1 LGITLEAHY
10 CRAIARPVHVSDQK
24 PPLNLLQGVQYLR
37 TSLTA
42 NHHPQGA
49 SFMRRLL
56 FIATGALFLFATLL
70 PTHEAFVVH
79 AVSDGE
85 RLAMY
90 SKPAVVRIVDGAM
103 GQIWFQ
109 PPGTAGQTYNVSAIS
124 LGSGFFISSNGYIAT
139 NAHVVSTTR
148 EGENKAKQMLFW
160 QMVEQI
166 GRQLGRDPRSLNINY
181 IDQYSSLQ
189 SFQKF
194 HHVIIP
200 DGSAFPFEI
209 KQYGAPTGEGA
220 DQGKDVAVIKIEVKN
235 APILK
240 LADSEKVQL
249 KDHVT
254 VIGYP
259 GAADTFQS
267 GLLSSKSA
275 LEATINDGKISAR
288 KQAASGAPI
297 LQTSA
302 PATHGNSGGPVL
314 NDANEVIGLL
324 TFRGDTVNGQEVSG
338 FAFVVPS
345 NTVLE
350 YVKSA
355 GAANTEGPTD
365 TIFREGLNHYWNEYY
380 SSAIPKFEE
389 VKRLFP
395 QHSEVDRLVQSS
407 QQAKAEGKE
416 RSSFP
421 LWLVVVIAVVLLL
434 LGLLLI
440 IIVAAI
446 LVARRRRKKKAGPAA
461 PAPGSERAAPAPP
474 AYSPSPAASIPPA
487 PVASAPAQ
495 PAPSAGD
502 QGMTV
507 DLSRTIAITADSD
520 AFKPNYGSITFVSG
534 PLSGQEFKI
543 KADGDFIGR
552 DGGSAQIVVGD
563 PRISKRHLW
572 IGVKGGRVVIEDQNS
587 RNGTFVNDPR
597 SARVTETS
605 LNAGDVVILGESDVA
620 RFEYRG

>member
-1 LGITLEAHY
+1 
-10 CRAIARPVHVSDQK
+10 
-24 PPLNLLQGVQYLR
+24 
-37 TSLTA
+37 
-42 NHHPQGA
+42 
-49 SFMRRLL
+49 MRRLL
-56 FIATGALFLFATLL
+56 IIAIGAFFLAVTLL
-70 PTHEAFVVH
+70 PMQPRFVVN

-103 GQIWFQ
+103 GQIRFE
-109 PPGTAGQTYNVSAIS
+109 PPGYQAQVYNVSTIA

-148 EGENKAKQMLFW
+148 EGEEKAKEALFW
-160 QMVEQI
+160 QMVQQI
-166 GRQLGRDPRSLNINY
+166 GQQLGRDPRSLNHAFIN
-181 IDQYSSLQ
+181 QHSNLV
-189 SFQKF
+189 SFQKV

-200 DGSAFPFEI
+200 DGSSFPFEI
-209 KQYGAPTGEGA
+209 KQYGAPTGEST
-220 DQGKDVAVIKIEVKN
+220 DQGKDVAVVKIEVKN

-240 LADSEKVQL
+240 LGDSDRVQL
-249 KDHVT
+249 QDHVT

-267 GLLSSKSA
+267 GMLSQKSA
-275 LEATINDGKISAR
+275 FEASITDGKISAR
-288 KQAASGAPI
+288 KTASSGAPV

-302 PATHGNSGGPVL
+302 SATHGNSGGPVL

-345 NTVLE
+345 NTVME

-365 TIFREGLNHYWNEYY
+365 TAFREGLDYYWSDQY

-407 QQAKAEGKE
+407 QQAKAEGRE

-421 LWLVVVIAVVLLL
+421 LWLVGVIVAVVLLI
-434 LGLLLI
+434 GLLI
-440 IIVAAI
+440 IIIAIVA
-446 LVARRRRKKKAGPAA
+446 LLMRRRKRAKHAGPA
-461 PAPGSERAAPAPP
+461 PAPGGKPHPAPSP
-474 AYSPSPAASIPPA
+474 APSPAAYSPPS
-487 PVASAPAQ
+487 PVHASQ
-495 PAPSAGD
+495 PPPPPPRAPSPVPHIAGGD

-507 DLSRTIAITADSD
+507 DLSRTMAITPDGD
-520 AFKPNYGSITFVSG
+520 AFRQNYGSIRFVSG
-534 PLSGQEFKI
+534 PLSGQQFQI
-543 KADGDFIGR
+543 KPDGDFIGR
-552 DGGSAQIVVGD
+552 DGGSAQIVIGD

-572 IGVKGGRVVIEDQNS
+572 IGVRGGRVVIEDQNS

-605 LNAGDVVILGESDVA
+605 LNAGDTVILGESDVA
-620 RFEYRG
+620 RFEFQV

>member
-1 LGITLEAHY
+1 
-10 CRAIARPVHVSDQK
+10 
-24 PPLNLLQGVQYLR
+24 
-37 TSLTA
+37 
-42 NHHPQGA
+42 
-49 SFMRRLL
+49 MRRLL
-56 FIATGALFLFATLL
+56 FIAIGAFFLAVTLL
-70 PTHEAFVVH
+70 PMQPRFVVQ

-85 RLAMY
+85 RLSMY
-90 SKPAVVRIVDGAM
+90 SKPAVVRIVDGAA
-103 GQIWFQ
+103 GQILFQ
-109 PPGTAGQTYNVSAIS
+109 PPGYQGQVYNVSSIA

-139 NAHVVSTTR
+139 NAHVVSTTK
-148 EGENKAKQMLFW
+148 EGEEKAKQALFW
-160 QMVEQI
+160 QMVQQI
-166 GRQLGRDPRSLNINY
+166 AQQLGKDPRSLNANFINEHS
-181 IDQYSSLQ
+181 QLQ

-200 DGSAFPFEI
+200 DGSSFPFEI
-209 KQYGAPTGEGA
+209 KQYGAPTGESA
-220 DQGKDVAVIKIEVKN
+220 DQGKDVAIVKIEVRN

-240 LADSEKVQL
+240 LADSDKVQL
-249 KDHVT
+249 QDHVT

-259 GAADTFQS
+259 GAADTFSS

-302 PATHGNSGGPVL
+302 PATHGNSGGPVV
-314 NDANEVIGLL
+314 NDKNEVIGLL

-345 NTVLE
+345 NTVME

-355 GAANTEGPTD
+355 GATNNDGPTD
-365 TIFREGLNHYWNEYY
+365 LLFREGLEYYWNDQY

-407 QQAKAEGKE
+407 QQAKAEGRE

-421 LWLVVVIAVVLLL
+421 LWLVGVIFGVLFF
-434 LGLLLI
+434 LGIILI
-440 IIVAAI
+440 IILIVVVI
-446 LVARRRRKKKAGPAA
+446 MRKRKKSKGGQAPAA
-461 PAPGSERAAPAPP
+461 GGKSQPAPSPAAHSPAPP
-474 AYSPSPAASIPPA
+474 ASNPSPAHAHSAPTPPPPPPPPA
-487 PVASAPAQ
+487 PMPHVM
-495 PAPSAGD
+495 AGD

-507 DLSRTIAITADSD
+507 DLSRTVAITADIEG
-520 AFKPNYGSITFVSG
+520 FNKNYGSIVFVSG
-534 PLSGQEFKI
+534 PLSGQQFQI
-543 KADGDFIGR
+543 KPDGDFIGR
-552 DGGSAQIVVGD
+552 DGGSSQIVIGD

-605 LNAGDVVILGESDVA
+605 LNAGDTVILGESDVA
-620 RFEYRG
+620 RFEFQTS

>member
-1 LGITLEAHY
+1 
-10 CRAIARPVHVSDQK
+10 
-24 PPLNLLQGVQYLR
+24 
-37 TSLTA
+37 
-42 NHHPQGA
+42 
-49 SFMRRLL
+49 MRRLL
-56 FIATGALFLFATLL
+56 FVATGAFFVVATLL
-70 PTHEAFVVH
+70 PTQRAFVVR
-79 AVSDGE
+79 AVTDGE

-90 SKPAVVRIVDGAM
+90 SKPAVVRIVDGAA
-103 GQIWFQ
+103 GQILFR
-109 PPGTAGQTYNVSAIS
+109 PPGYQGQTYNVSTIS

-148 EGENKAKQMLFW
+148 DGEEKAKQALFW
-160 QMVEQI
+160 QLIQQI
-166 GRQLGRDPRSLNINY
+166 ARQLGKDPRSLNANF
-181 IDQYSSLQ
+181 IDQHSTLQ
-189 SFQKF
+189 SFQRF

-209 KQYGAPTGEGA
+209 KQYGAPTGEGS
-220 DQGKDVAVIKIEVKN
+220 DQGKDVAIIKIEVKN
-235 APILK
+235 APVLK
-240 LADSEKVQL
+240 LADSDKVQL
-249 KDHVT
+249 QDHVT

-259 GAADTFQS
+259 GAADTFNS

-275 LEATINDGKISAR
+275 FEASITDGKISAR
-288 KQAASGAPI
+288 KQASSGAPI
-297 LQTSA
+297 LQTST

-345 NTVLE
+345 NTVME

-355 GAANTEGPTD
+355 GANNTEGPTD
-365 TIFREGLNHYWNEYY
+365 KTFREGLDYYWDQYY

-395 QHSEVDRLVQSS
+395 QHSEVDRLVQTS

-421 LWLVVVIAVVLLL
+421 LWLIGIILAVLFLI
-434 LGLLLI
+434 LLLI
-440 IIVAAI
+440 VIIVAAI
-446 LVARRRRKKKAGPAA
+446 IIAKRRSKTKLAGTSGPAGGKPFPTPA
-461 PAPGSERAAPAPP
+461 PAPAAF
-474 AYSPSPAASIPPA
+474 SPSPAASPA
-487 PVASAPAQ
+487 PAARDAS
-495 PAPSAGD
+495 PAPPPIPQVPAGD

-507 DLSRTIAITADSD
+507 DLSRTIAITADGD

-534 PLSGQEFKI
+534 PLSGQEFEI
-543 KADGDFIGR
+543 KPDGDFIGR
-552 DGGSAQIVVGD
+552 DGGSSQIVIGD

-572 IGVKGGRVVIEDQNS
+572 IGVKAGRVVIADQNS
-587 RNGTFVNDPR
+587 RNGTFVNDPK

-620 RFEYRG
+620 RFEYRH